1 MTKFRNF
8 IAASLRLMEIW
19 ILIFALLPAKN
30 VWPQE
35 IKKEE
40 VVTKKGLSMK
50 VETFNDQVFFVTV
63 RIETQTDRG
72 VGVGTGFIIEREID
86 KDKRILFLV
95 TNKHVIAGAKRGT
108 FFFIKSDGTGPLL
121 GEKYDISVENF
132 EPSWYGHSDAD
143 TDVAIMPLG
152 PILNEISNRGWK
164 IFFRAIPMNMF
175 PSDQEINEL
184 DAVEQVLF
192 VGYPSGIFDGRN
204 HLPIVRKGTTAT
216 PLMVDYNGHPHFLI
230 DASVFGGSSGSP
242 VFSSAGAFK
251 SARNGGIILGGNKP
265 VLLGLVSGTFSRKEN
280 GKIEFIQIPTDLAP
294 VFQYE
299 QLLNLGLVVKSKAIA
314 ETVDS
319 WLRQNKIG
327 IAEKPAAE
335 TPAPVAS

>member
-8 IAASLRLMEIW
+8 TSTGLRLTKIW
-19 ILIFALLPAKN
+19 ILIFALLMAAKN
-30 VWPQE
+30 GWAEE

-40 VVTKKGLSMK
+40 VVTQKGLSMK

-72 VGVGTGFIIEREID
+72 ISVGTGFVIEREID

-95 TNKHVIAGAKRGT
+95 TNKHVIKGAKSGT

-121 GEKYDISVENF
+121 GEKYDIGVENF
-132 EPSWYGHSDAD
+132 EASWYGHSDAD

-152 PILNEISNRGWK
+152 PILNEISKKGWK
-164 IFFRAIPMNMF
+164 IFFRSIPMNMF
-175 PSDQEINEL
+175 PSDQEVSEL

-192 VGYPSGIFDGRN
+192 VGYPSGIFDGKN

-216 PLMVDYNGHPHFLI
+216 PVMVDYNGHPHFLI

-242 VFSSAGAFK
+242 VFSGGGAFK

-265 VLLGLVSGTFSRKEN
+265 LLLGLVSGTFSRREN
-280 GKIEFIQIPTDLAP
+280 GKIEFIQIPTELAP

-299 QLLNLGLVVKSKAIA
+299 QLLNLGLVVKSKAIV
-314 ETVDS
+314 ETVDA
-319 WLRQNKIG
+319 WLKQNNIQVAGKQT
-327 IAEKPAAE
+327 EMPTAA
-335 TPAPVAS
+335 S